1 MNGMNCEECF
11 GQCTC
16 FRVAPC
22 SFCESH
28 THCESC
34 GELTCNDFTDEGI
47 CLSCE
52 WEKREEE

>member
-1 MNGMNCEECF
+1 MKCADCL

-16 FRVAPC
+16 FAVAPC
-22 SFCESH
+22 SYCESH

-47 CLSCE
+47 CVSCE
-52 WEKREEE
+52 WEKGEEE